1 MNHREPLPEDCPPG
15 EAEEISVPL
24 TVYRL
29 VRNDPPTDDDF
40 RSQKDLRPA
49 TQFNVSECQARGLS
63 VFTEQPDAQSLTR
76 RRNLRDMAVCQ
87 LTLTQGA
94 GHIMKTGRRSHH
106 TWWPYASYDIMAA
119 CTMVNL

>member
-40 RSQKDLRPA
+40 RSQKRP
-49 TQFNVSECQARGLS
+49 E
-63 VFTEQPDAQSLTR
+63 TR
-76 RRNLRDMAVCQ
+76 HPVQRIRVPSTRTV
-87 LTLTQGA
+87 GV
-94 GHIMKTGRRSHH
+94 H
-106 TWWPYASYDIMAA
+106 
-119 CTMVNL
+119 

>member
-15 EAEEISVPL
+15 EAEESSVPL
-24 TVYRL
+24 TAYRL

-40 RSQKDLRPA
+40 RPQKDLRPA
-49 TQFNVSECQARGLS
+49 TQVNVSECQSRGLS
-63 VFTEQPDAQSLTR
+63 VFTEHPDAQALTR
-76 RRNLRDMAVCQ
+76 WRNLRDMAICQ

-94 GHIMKTGRRSHH
+94 GHIMKTGRRSRH